1 MEEKFYTINEV
12 AELLDMHHKTIR
24 KFISEG
30 SLKANKVGKQWR
42 ISEQDLN
49 SFMKVNKDKN
59 VDEEQKL
66 EFSISEASTNVK
78 KAKINVSTVIDIE
91 EINREQ
97 YMRISNMLIAIMNCK
112 DAEMNNSTI
121 NMKYYEEENKLR
133 VLLWGQIKFIEE
145 MLDTVSVLMETQ
157 TKDEM
162 KENKI

>member
-49 SFMKVNKDKN
+49 SFIKVNKDKN

-145 MLDTVSVLMETQ
+145 MLSTVSMLVEPQ

>member
-24 KFISEG
+24 KFITDG

-42 ISEQDLN
+42 ISENDLN
-49 SFMKVNKDKN
+49 SFMKVNKNKDIHEGHN
-59 VDEEQKL
+59 L
-66 EFSISEASTNVK
+66 EFSVSETPANIK
-78 KAKINVSTVIDIE
+78 KARINVSTVIDIE
-91 EINREQ
+91 EINKEQ

-121 NMKYYEEENKLR
+121 NMKYHEEENKLR
-133 VLLWGQIKFIEE
+133 VLLWGQVKFIEE
-145 MLDTVSVLMETQ
+145 MLSTVSMLVEPQ

-162 KENKI
+162 KGD

>member
-24 KFISEG
+24 KFITEG

-78 KAKINVSTVIDIE
+78 KARINVSTVIDIE
-91 EINREQ
+91 EINKEQ

-112 DAEMNNSTI
+112 DDEMNNSTI
-121 NMKYYEEENKLR
+121 NMKYYEKENKLK
-133 VLLWGQIKFIEE
+133 VLLWGQVKFIEE
-145 MLDTVSVLMETQ
+145 MLSTVSMLIEPE

-162 KENKI
+162 GLRK

>member
-24 KFISEG
+24 KFITEG

-59 VDEEQKL
+59 VDEEQKI

-78 KAKINVSTVIDIE
+78 KARINVSTVIDIE
-91 EINREQ
+91 EINKEQ

-112 DAEMNNSTI
+112 DDEMNNSTI
-121 NMKYYEEENKLR
+121 NMKYYEKENKLK
-133 VLLWGQIKFIEE
+133 VLLWGQVKFIEE
-145 MLDTVSVLMETQ
+145 MLSTVSMLIEPQ

-162 KENKI
+162 GLRK